1 MRRLTFLLRPS
12 WLVLA
17 LVVGGFAYACFTV
30 LAPWQLG
37 KNTSTEERNDRL
49 AASMSEDPVPV
60 GDLLAGPGPTVD
72 DEWRRVVAQG
82 SYLPD
87 SDVLVRL
94 RNIDGRP
101 AYEVL
106 TPFEFDDG
114 RMILVNR
121 GFVRPVQ
128 GTAVPEVPAAPTG
141 EVSLDARIRMS
152 EGTVA
157 GKDPF
162 TDAGYQQVYFIDA
175 PQVAQVTGLPLEDVY
190 LQLDDGQPGGLGTI
204 PLPQLDAGPYL
215 SYGLQWLAF
224 GIMAPLGLG
233 YFAWAEIRER
243 RKTKA
248 VNSAAPDADAP
259 GDGVPDT
266 RVPDSA
272 LSDGTVPGSD
282 AQATHAASPSP
293 ADKLADRYGRS
304 R

>member
-30 LAPWQLG
+30 LGPWQLG
-37 KNTSTEERNDRL
+37 KNTSTGERNDRIS
-49 AASMSEDPVPV
+49 ASMSEDPVPV
-60 GDLLAGPGPTVD
+60 ADFLGGDGPTVD
-72 DEWRRVVAQG
+72 DEWRRVIARG

-94 RNIDGRP
+94 RGIEGRP

-106 TPFEFDDG
+106 TPFEIANG

-121 GFVRPVQ
+121 GYVRPVQ
-128 GTAVPEVPAAPTG
+128 GTAVPEIPSAPSG

-152 EGTVA
+152 EGVAA

-162 TDAGYQQVYFIDA
+162 VDAGYQQVYFIDA
-175 PQVAQVTGLPLEDVY
+175 PQIAQATGLPLEDVY

-204 PLPQLDAGPYL
+204 PLPQLDSGPYL

-224 GIMAPLGLG
+224 GIMAPLGLS
-233 YFAWAEIRER
+233 YFVWAELRER
-243 RKTKA
+243 RKAKDPQPATPESEEASAGAA
-248 VNSAAPDADAP
+248 VQAAEAHPTSGADRTAEAQRT
-259 GDGVPDT
+259 T
-266 RVPDSA
+266 R
-272 LSDGTVPGSD
+272 
-282 AQATHAASPSP
+282 
-293 ADKLADRYGRS
+293 DKLDDRYGRY